1 MSYNV
6 RTFRAKSMPEALAA
20 VKRELGSEAIILG
33 TRYLPA
39 EGLGGL
45 ARRQRVEITA
55 APPGAVSP
63 APRIGGASRGT
74 QAAAPRAATPQATQ
88 RGARSPGVAADADRR
103 AAEFVPADFPVLRP
117 STPAYTAQA
126 APAARTP
133 ESSLSPEQY
142 NEYVRLVQNEVAE
155 ELAQDLVRKAGAA
168 RGVGAKAGDLRAAL
182 QALVAEMVPEC
193 PGIALT
199 PGKAQRVA
207 LVGPPGAGKST
218 SIAKLAAEF
227 AVRQQQRV
235 VLLTLD
241 KQRLGADVE
250 MQRYAEALGVSWHAA
265 QTTDEVQAALTA
277 AEDADLLL
285 IDTPGVGLREHGRFA
300 RLAQLLRAARPDE
313 LYLVLPAS
321 LDPQTQLR
329 YANSFKPLSP
339 RQLILTH
346 LDDVVGFGVLLS
358 VIRRLGLGIAYVST
372 GQNVPRDIEHTDRA
386 RLTQLIAADP

>member
-20 VKRELGSEAIILG
+20 VKRALGPEAVILG

-39 EGLGGL
+39 EGLSGL
-45 ARRQRVEITA
+45 ARRNRVEVTA
-55 APPGAVSP
+55 APAGAASP
-63 APRIGGASRGT
+63 APRLGGAPQRAQVTLPQPAASPSTRRVAPSPG
-74 QAAAPRAATPQATQ
+74 AAP
-88 RGARSPGVAADADRR
+88 VADRR
-103 AAEFVPADFPVLRP
+103 HATEFVLAEFPELRP
-117 STPAYTAQA
+117 PPQA
-126 APAARTP
+126 PTARTP

-142 NEYVRLVQNEVAE
+142 REYVRLVQNEVAE
-155 ELAQDLVRKAGAA
+155 ELAQDLVRKAGAV
-168 RGVGAKAGDLRAAL
+168 RGAGAKAADLRAAL
-182 QALVAEMVPEC
+182 QALVAELVPEC
-193 PGIALT
+193 PGITLT
-199 PGKAQRVA
+199 SGKAQRVA

-227 AVRQQQRV
+227 AVRRQQRV

-250 MQRYAEALGVSWHAA
+250 MQRYAAALGVNWHAA

-277 AEDADLLL
+277 AQEADLLL

-300 RLAQLLRAARPDE
+300 RLAQLLRVARPDE

-321 LDPQTQLR
+321 LDPQAQLR

-386 RLTQLIAADP
+386 RLTQLIAADQ